1 MTFAFGPRRATWIEI
16 DGEAPPLPLAEA
28 EALAGFDEIYRSL
41 CAMLYNYVPM
51 SGHPGGSISSGR
63 LAAGLL
69 FGAMDYDLAAP
80 DRPDAD
86 VVSYAA
92 GHKAMGLYAL
102 WALRDEVAR
111 LAAPELLPGDEAR
124 RLRLEDLLGFRRNPT
139 TASSLSRSLRS
150 KHLDGHPTPATPFVR
165 LATGASGV
173 GLASSLGLALG
184 ALDTYG
190 RAAPRVHVVE
200 GEGGLT
206 PGRVAEALAFAG
218 AAGLDNALV
227 HVDWNQASIDSDR
240 VTREGGTPGDY
251 VQWTPM
257 ELFHLHDW
265 NVVEVKDGLDL
276 HAVAAAQRRAL
287 ALQNGQPTAV
297 IYRTRKGWQYGIE
310 GKASHGAGHKL
321 CSPGFYAALQPVVRD
336 SRLAMPAC
344 EPGASRCAGGKD
356 GAEVEACFWH
366 SLLLVRR
373 LLESNGPLVAVLA
386 ARLREARRRLD
397 GRARLARP
405 GAGKVERVWE
415 AARAGGEPAAL
426 ALAPGEEATLRGQLG
441 KALDHLN
448 RASGGALLVA
458 AADLLGSTSVAEAGK
473 GFPPGFFDARA
484 NPASRV
490 LAVGGI
496 CEDAMAAVL
505 CGLSTFG
512 RHVGVGSSYGAFL
525 APLGHVAARLHAIGC
540 QAREAVSGE
549 PYHPVIL
556 VCAHAGL
563 KTGEDGPTHADPQ
576 PLQLLQENFPP
587 RTMITLTPWEPR
599 EVWPLLSAALAL
611 RPAVIAPFVTRPGE
625 RVPDR
630 AALGLAPAEAAAQGL
645 YLLRA
650 ARGAPDATVVL
661 QESGVAYAF
670 VEQALPRLLEAG
682 LDVEAYLVTSAE
694 LFDLQPEAVRQ
705 RVFPEWKAQQAMGI
719 TGFSRPTLYRWIRSD
734 LGREHSLYPF
744 QHGRFLGSGPG
755 AAVIAEAGLDG
766 ASQARAVQRF
776 AAARREGAA
785 GEAARGEGRAAVAPR
800 H

>member
-1 MTFAFGPRRATWIEI
+1 MTVAFGPRRATWIEL
-16 DGEAPPLPLAEA
+16 DGSAPPLPAADA
-28 EALAGFDEIYRSL
+28 EALAALDEVYRSL

-63 LAAGLL
+63 LVAGLL
-69 FGAMDYDLAAP
+69 FGAMDYDLAEP

-86 VVSYAA
+86 LVCYAA

-111 LAAPELLPGDEAR
+111 LAAPELLPADEPR

-139 TASSLSRSLRS
+139 TATPLFRALRS
-150 KHLDGHPTPATPFVR
+150 KTLDGHPTPATPFVK
-165 LATGASGV
+165 LSTGASGV
-173 GLASSLGLALG
+173 GVASSLGLALG
-184 ALDTYG
+184 LLDAYG
-190 RAAPRVHVVE
+190 PRAPRVHVVE

-218 AAGLDNALV
+218 AASLGNAVV

-240 VTREGGTPGDY
+240 VTREGSTPGDY

-276 HAVAAAQRRAL
+276 HAVAAAQRQAL
-287 ALQNGQPTAV
+287 ELDNGQPTAV

-310 GKASHGAGHKL
+310 GRASHGAGHRL

-344 EPGASRCAGGKD
+344 DPGTSRCAGGKD
-356 GAEVEACFWH
+356 GAELEACFWH
-366 SLLLVRR
+366 SLTLVRR
-373 LLESNGPLVAVLA
+373 LLEANRPMVEALA
-386 ARLREARRRLD
+386 GRLRQARRRLD
-397 GRARLARP
+397 GRGRLTRA
-405 GAGKVERVWE
+405 GAGRVERVFE
-415 AARAGGEPAAL
+415 LARAGGQPAEL
-426 ALAPGEEATLRGQLG
+426 ALTPGTEATLRGQLG
-441 KALDHLN
+441 KVLDHLN

-458 AADLLGSTSVAEAGK
+458 AADLLGSTSVADAGR
-473 GFPPGFFDARA
+473 GFPPGFFNART
-484 NPASRV
+484 NPEARL

-496 CEDAMAAVL
+496 CEDAMAGVL
-505 CGLSTFG
+505 AGLSAG
-512 RHVGVGSSYGAFL
+512 GHHLGVGSSYGAFL

-549 PYHPVIL
+549 PYRPMIL

-587 RTMITLTPWEPR
+587 RTMITLTPWEPQ
-599 EVWPLLSAALAL
+599 EIWPLLAAALAL

-630 AALGLAPAEAAAQGL
+630 AALGLAPAGAAAQGL
-645 YLLRA
+645 YRLRA
-650 ARGAPDATVVL
+650 ARGEPDAVVVL
-661 QESGVAYAF
+661 QESGVVFAF
-670 VEQALPRLLEAG
+670 VEQALPRLLAAG
-682 LDVEAYLVTSAE
+682 LDVEAWVVTSAE
-694 LFDLQPEAVRQ
+694 LFDLQPEALRQ
-705 RVFPEWKAQQAMGI
+705 QVFPEWKGRAAMGI

-734 LGREHSLYPF
+734 LGRAHSLHPF

-766 ASQARAVQRF
+766 ASQARAIQRYVE
-776 AAARREGAA
+776 ARRA
-785 GEAARGEGRAAVAPR
+785 EAARGAAPELKGAGPRA
-800 H
+800 

>member
-1 MTFAFGPRRATWIEI
+1 MTFAFGPRRATWIEL
-16 DGEAPPLPLAEA
+16 DGNASPLAPADA
-28 EALAGFDEIYRSL
+28 EALAAFDEVYRSL

-63 LAAGLL
+63 LVAGLL
-69 FGAMDYDLAAP
+69 FGAMDYDLSQP

-86 VVSYAA
+86 VISYAA

-111 LAAPELLPGDEAR
+111 LAAPELLPADER
-124 RLRLEDLLGFRRNPT
+124 QRLRLEDLLGFRRNPT
-139 TASSLSRSLRS
+139 TATPLFRSLRS
-150 KHLDGHPTPATPFVR
+150 KTLDGHPTPATPFVK
-165 LATGASGV
+165 LSTGASGV
-173 GLASSLGLALG
+173 GVASSLGLALG
-184 ALDTYG
+184 LLDAYG
-190 RAAPRVHVVE
+190 RRGPRVHVVE

-218 AAGLDNALV
+218 AAGLENAVV

-240 VTREGGTPGDY
+240 VTREGTTPGDY

-276 HAVAAAQRRAL
+276 HAVAVAQRQAL
-287 ALQNGQPTAV
+287 ELDNGQPTAV
-297 IYRTRKGWQYGIE
+297 VYRTRKGWQYGIE
-310 GKASHGAGHKL
+310 GRASHGAGHKL

-336 SRLAMPAC
+336 SRLAMPVC
-344 EPGASRCAGGKD
+344 DPGTSRCAGGKE
-356 GAEVEACFWH
+356 GAELEACFWH
-366 SLLLVRR
+366 SLTLVRR
-373 LLESNGPLVAVLA
+373 LLEANGPLVEALA
-386 ARLREARRRLD
+386 ARLRLARRRLD
-397 GRARLARP
+397 GRRRLTRA
-405 GAGKVERVWE
+405 GAGRVERIFEV
-415 AARAGGEPAAL
+415 ARAGGVPAEL
-426 ALAPGEEATLRGQLG
+426 ALTPGTEATLRGQLG
-441 KALDHLN
+441 RALDHLN
-448 RASGGALLVA
+448 RASGGAILIA
-458 AADLLGSTSVAEAGK
+458 AADLLGSTSVGDGGK
-473 GFPPGFFDARA
+473 GFAPGFYNGRT
-484 NPASRV
+484 NPEARV

-496 CEDAMAAVL
+496 CEDAMAGVL
-505 CGLSTFG
+505 AGLSAG
-512 RHVGVGSSYGAFL
+512 GHHLGVGSSYGAFL

-549 PYHPVIL
+549 PYRPMIL

-587 RTMITLTPWEPR
+587 RTMITLTPWEPQ
-599 EVWPLLSAALAL
+599 EVWPLLAAALAL

-630 AALGLAPAEAAAQGL
+630 AALGLAPASAAAQGV
-645 YLLRA
+645 YRLRA

-661 QESGVAYAF
+661 QESGVVYAF

-682 LDVEAYLVTSAE
+682 LDVEAWVIASAE
-694 LFDLQPEAVRQ
+694 LFDLQPEALRQ
-705 RVFPEWKAQQAMGI
+705 QVFPEWKAQAAMGI

-734 LGREHSLYPF
+734 LGRAHSLHPF

-766 ASQARAVQRF
+766 ASQARAIQRYVEALRTR
-776 AAARREGAA
+776 AALGEGPGPEAA
-785 GEAARGEGRAAVAPR
+785 GPRA
-800 H
+800 